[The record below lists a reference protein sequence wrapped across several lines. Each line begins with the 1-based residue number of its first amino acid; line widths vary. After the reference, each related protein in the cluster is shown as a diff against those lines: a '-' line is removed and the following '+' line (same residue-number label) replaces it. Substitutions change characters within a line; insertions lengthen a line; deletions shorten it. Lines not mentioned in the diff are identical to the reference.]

1 MDRKQL
7 LNPDTAKILTTEEFL
22 AFEKQ
27 ERIKAYVQRR
37 MNKGKQG
44 PAHGWVLSEIL
55 KSVKRNFGLAAAVFA
70 REYIVNDVCA
80 IKKPRF

>member
-7 LNPDTAKILTTEEFL
+7 LSPDIAKILTTEEF
-22 AFEKQ
+22 EKQ
-27 ERIKAYVQRR
+27 ELIKAYVQRR

-44 PAHGWVLSEIL
+44 PAHGWVMSEIL